1 MERKGEH
8 VTKAKDWERGWCQ
21 SHTTETQF
29 HESAWVSKDQ
39 ANATR
44 HYYIL
49 CSSTELVRTP
59 PDPRVSVPTYL
70 FFLFFFFRPSQIIL
84 LPCSSNVAKIARF
97 SKQNLQLL
105 HFLADANQKCTR
117 CERRPNTSGK
127 NRRKWQSS
135 NSSSNEKRNAVGPW
149 TSSSSSATRRRRGQK
164 RVSERP
170 RDRERERDGWM
181 RDGWSS
187 SHPLFILDTRF
198 ASILFSSLLQLL
210 LPHFTTHQK
219 KKKLFFFL
227 FPFSTQ
233 FFKLSI
239 SFRARVSFFP
249 H

>member
-8 VTKAKDWERGWCQ
+8 VTKAKDWERRWCQ
-21 SHTTETQF
+21 SHTTETKF
-29 HESAWVSKDQ
+29 HEIAWVSKDR

-49 CSSTELVRTP
+49 CSSTELVHTP

-149 TSSSSSATRRRRGQK
+149 TSYSCSATRPRRRQN

-170 RDRERERDGWM
+170 RVEREREMDGWGM
-181 RDGWSS
+181 DENN
-187 SHPLFILDTRF
+187 L
-198 ASILFSSLLQLL
+198 ILFSSSTLVSHPSYFHPCCNCCCHI
-210 LPHFTTHQK
+210 LPLTK
-219 KKKLFFFL
+219 KRKSFFF
-227 FPFSTQ
+227 S
-233 FFKLSI
+233 
-239 SFRARVSFFP
+239 
-249 H
+249 